1 MCGAPKSSP
10 SPTNSP
16 RLRREPGYTVPA
28 ITSTASDCAMI
39 TPASATPA
47 AKTPPRQTTAK
58 RRPPDASAPA
68 SVGTKTATDSGIVQG
83 AYPRPAFATHRA
95 ATAKAHRQRTSV
107 PFARHRSRA
116 ARARTAARRGGAST
130 PSGPSDHQ
138 WLTGASRT
146 TDVAATAIPGRAP
159 RRVSQSGSSEA
170 TSATGN
176 HQIAAKTSESGS
188 TAPAFAA
195 TASQWSRADGT
206 SRAVG
211 ATSATSGNASGEAKP
226 SSPRETR
233 PRSQGVPRFHS
244 SMRIVLGVPT
254 STPDA
259 CSPGVTLRN
268 WMPSDDVVTP
278 VSDIAA

>member
-130 PSGPSDHQ
+130 PSRPSDHQ

-211 ATSATSGNASGEAKP
+211 
-226 SSPRETR
+226 PRVRHRERERRGGAVVTAETR
-233 PRSQGVPRFHS
+233 PRSQGVPRFNS

-259 CSPGVTLRN
+259 SLPASR
-268 WMPSDDVVTP
+268 
-278 VSDIAA
+278 